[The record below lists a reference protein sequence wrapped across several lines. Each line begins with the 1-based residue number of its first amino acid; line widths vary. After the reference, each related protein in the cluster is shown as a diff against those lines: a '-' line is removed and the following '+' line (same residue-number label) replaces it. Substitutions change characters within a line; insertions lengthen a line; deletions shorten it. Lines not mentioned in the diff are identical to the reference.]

1 MHHEARYGLGEGDL
15 LKIEES
21 SEATGIGDVDLK
33 IEGRSEQEVSYH
45 IMLLHQAG
53 LIEALDLSDSEG
65 IDWRP
70 SCLTWN
76 GHEFLDA
83 YRQDTLWNKAKS
95 FVLEKTGALGM
106 EALKQAVPFVIQQ
119 VIRGG

>member
-1 MHHEARYGLGEGDL
+1 M